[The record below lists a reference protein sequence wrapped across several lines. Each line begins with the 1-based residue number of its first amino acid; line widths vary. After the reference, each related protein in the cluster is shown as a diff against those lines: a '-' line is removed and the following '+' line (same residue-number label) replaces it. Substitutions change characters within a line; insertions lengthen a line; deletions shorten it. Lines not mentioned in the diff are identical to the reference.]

1 MEKRKFVKFLFQE
14 AQATM
19 YAKQLEG
26 VGGTD
31 VLVIESKDFE
41 TGMRVWSVCW
51 NE

>member
-1 MEKRKFVKFLFQE
+1 MEKRNFVKFLFQE

-19 YAKQLEG
+19 YAERLED

-41 TGMRVWSVCW
+41 TGMRVWIVCW